1 MNPDQLEQTITRR
14 GSDVLM
20 WQEAADAANAAGNYG
35 WQQQCIRKAREAAA
49 DVARLVGMRTAE
61 TVKRMERER
70 GLA

>member
-1 MNPDQLEQTITRR
+1 MTPEQLEQTISKR

-20 WQEAADAANAAGNYG
+20 WQEAADAANASGNYL

-49 DVARLVGMRTAE
+49 DVARLVGMRTPE
-61 TVKRMERER
+61 TVLAMERER